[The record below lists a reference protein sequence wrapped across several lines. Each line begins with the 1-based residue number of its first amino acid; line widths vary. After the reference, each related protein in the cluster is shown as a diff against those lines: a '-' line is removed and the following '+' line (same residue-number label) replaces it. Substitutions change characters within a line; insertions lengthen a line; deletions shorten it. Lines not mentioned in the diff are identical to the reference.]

1 MKLAGGPGGV
11 ERMARLLILVEGQ
24 TEEAFVNEL
33 LRDDLVG
40 QGYDT
45 VSARILGN
53 ARARD
58 RRGGIRP
65 WLPVKRDIVNHL
77 RQDPGCIVATFVD
90 FYGLPQGGDRGWPGR
105 KLATK
110 VGPRGA
116 AEAVATALLEEVA
129 AELGGGFRRDRF
141 VPFVVLHEFEALL
154 FRDCE
159 GFSRAIGKPELVTAL
174 QAIREAFPT
183 PEDINDSPETAP
195 SKRVE
200 ALIPGYQK
208 PLMGTLAALEIG
220 LDSMRRE
227 CPHFDGWI
235 SRLGVLAAEGPG

>member
-1 MKLAGGPGGV
+1 
-11 ERMARLLILVEGQ
+11 MARLLILVEGQ
-24 TEEAFVNEL
+24 TEEDFVNEI
-33 LRDDLVG
+33 LRDYLVG
-40 QGYDT
+40 RGYDA

-53 ARARD
+53 ARARG

-65 WLPVKRDIVNHL
+65 WPPAKRDIVNHL
-77 RQDPGCIVATFVD
+77 RQDPGCIVGTFVD
-90 FYGLPQGGDRGWPGR
+90 FYGLPQGGERGWPGR
-105 KLATK
+105 DLAEQL
-110 VGPRGA
+110 GPRDA
-116 AEAVATALLEEVA
+116 AEVVAAALSEEVT
-129 AELGGGFRRDRF
+129 AELGGGFHRDRF
-141 VPFVVLHEFEALL
+141 LPFVVLHEFEALL
-154 FRDCE
+154 FSDCA
-159 GFSRAIGKPELVTAL
+159 GFSRAIGRPELQEPL

-227 CPHFDGWI
+227 CPHFDRWL
-235 SRLGVLAAEGPG
+235 SRLERLVTQGPG